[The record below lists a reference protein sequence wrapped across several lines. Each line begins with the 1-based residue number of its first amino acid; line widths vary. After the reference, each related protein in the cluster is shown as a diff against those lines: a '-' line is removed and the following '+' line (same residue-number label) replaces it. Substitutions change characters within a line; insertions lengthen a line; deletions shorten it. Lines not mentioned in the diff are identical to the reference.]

1 MVVTQRHIAVLQ
13 EPALGANPRLCWDGR
28 AARGAQVN
36 AAQALGRLLLIA
48 LIGGAGF
55 WYGRQSAEPQPCDC
69 GPAASAAASAPA
81 ATESGPTQAVAS
93 SSMPAP
99 GAVAGAPQPL
109 GCFRDMQ
116 PLDLDGHHARSANNT
131 PLRCVAICADLGFAY
146 AGLQYGE
153 SCLCGNQYGRYGTA
167 DNCNLPCTGNLNL
180 SCGGYL
186 ANSVYSTGVTTPPV
200 TITATGMEADKAEA
214 PAAAAQPGDSA
225 DPGSR

>member
-1 MVVTQRHIAVLQ
+1 M
-13 EPALGANPRLCWDGR
+13 
-28 AARGAQVN
+28 N
-36 AAQALGRLLLIA
+36 AAQALARLLLIV

-55 WYGRQSAEPQPCDC
+55 WFGRQSVEPQPCDC
-69 GPAASAAASAPA
+69 GPAVIAAAPAPA
-81 ATESGPTQAVAS
+81 AAETSPTQTDASSPAPVAVAT
-93 SSMPAP
+93 
-99 GAVAGAPQPL
+99 AGAPQPL
-109 GCFRDMQ
+109 GCFRDTQ

-200 TITATGMEADKAEA
+200 TITATGMEADKAGVPSA
-214 PAAAAQPGDSA
+214 DAQPAAAQPGDIA

>member
-1 MVVTQRHIAVLQ
+1 M
-13 EPALGANPRLCWDGR
+13 
-28 AARGAQVN
+28 N

-55 WYGRQSAEPQPCDC
+55 WYGRQSVEPQPCDC
-69 GPAASAAASAPA
+69 GPAAGAAASVPVAV
-81 ATESGPTQAVAS
+81 ESGPTQAAAS
-93 SSMPAP
+93 SPAP
-99 GAVAGAPQPL
+99 APAAVPATGAPQAL
-109 GCFRDMQ
+109 GCFRDTR

-167 DNCNLPCTGNLNL
+167 DNCNLPCTGNLSL

-186 ANSVYSTGVTTPPV
+186 ANSVYSTGIRPSAISADGLEAETAATPSGEP
-200 TITATGMEADKAEA
+200 
-214 PAAAAQPGDSA
+214 PAAAAPGT
-225 DPGSR
+225 DPAPR

>member
-1 MVVTQRHIAVLQ
+1 M
-13 EPALGANPRLCWDGR
+13 
-28 AARGAQVN
+28 N

-55 WYGRQSAEPQPCDC
+55 WYGRQSVEPQPCDC
-69 GPAASAAASAPA
+69 GPAVIAAAPAPA
-81 ATESGPTQAVAS
+81 AAETSPTQTAASSPAPAAVA
-93 SSMPAP
+93 A
-99 GAVAGAPQPL
+99 AGAPQPL
-109 GCFRDMQ
+109 GCFRDTR

-200 TITATGMEADKAEA
+200 TITATGMEADKAGGPSTDA
-214 PAAAAQPGDSA
+214 QPAAQPGDNA

>member
-1 MVVTQRHIAVLQ
+1 M
-13 EPALGANPRLCWDGR
+13 
-28 AARGAQVN
+28 N

-55 WYGRQSAEPQPCDC
+55 WYGRQSVEPQPC
-69 GPAASAAASAPA
+69 PAASAAASAPA

-93 SSMPAP
+93 SAAP
-99 GAVAGAPQPL
+99 EPVVATGAPRPL
-109 GCFRDMQ
+109 GCYRDMQ

-180 SCGGYL
+180 SCGGFL
-186 ANSVYSTGVTTPPV
+186 ANSVYSTGVATPPV
-200 TITATGMEADKAEA
+200 TITDAGMEADKAEA

-225 DPGSR
+225 DHGSR

>member
-1 MVVTQRHIAVLQ
+1 M
-13 EPALGANPRLCWDGR
+13 
-28 AARGAQVN
+28 N

-55 WYGRQSAEPQPCDC
+55 WYGRQSVEPQPCDC
-69 GPAASAAASAPA
+69 GPAASEAASAPA
-81 ATESGPTQAVAS
+81 SVESGPTQAAAAS
-93 SSMPAP
+93 PAP
-99 GAVAGAPQPL
+99 PPEAVAAASAPQPL
-109 GCFRDMQ
+109 GCFRDTR

-180 SCGGYL
+180 NCGGYL
-186 ANSVYSTGVTTPPV
+186 ANSVYSTGITPSA
-200 TITATGMEADKAEA
+200 ISADGLEAETAARPSGEP
-214 PAAAAQPGDSA
+214 PAAAAPGT
-225 DPGSR
+225 DPGPR

>member
-1 MVVTQRHIAVLQ
+1 
-13 EPALGANPRLCWDGR
+13 
-28 AARGAQVN
+28 VN

-55 WYGRQSAEPQPCDC
+55 WYGRQSVEPQPCDC
-69 GPAASAAASAPA
+69 GPAASEAASAPA
-81 ATESGPTQAVAS
+81 AVESGPTQAAAAS
-93 SSMPAP
+93 PAP
-99 GAVAGAPQPL
+99 PPEAVAAASAPQPL
-109 GCFRDMQ
+109 GCFRDTR

-180 SCGGYL
+180 NCGGYL
-186 ANSVYSTGVTTPPV
+186 ANSVYSTGITPSA
-200 TITATGMEADKAEA
+200 ISADGLEAETAARPSGEP
-214 PAAAAQPGDSA
+214 PAAAAPGT
-225 DPGSR
+225 DPGPR